1 VFRGQIC
8 FYITNSGGTV
18 MKKLN
23 YLIVLCLL
31 TFVTGCHSVY
41 TTHPIGNPPLK
52 ISAEKWDG
60 TWINNDGSI
69 VLKVTDPEK
78 GHLIAALIESKQDD
92 LKLEKFD
99 IELRGTN
106 DFIFINFKAKNKKE
120 NVLYVWGK
128 IKKKEREI
136 IIWGPN
142 VEKFRELVKKGKLP
156 GKIKNKDVYL
166 DTLKDEH
173 LKFITSEENA
183 LLFDL
188 NNPGVFFRLTK

>member
-1 VFRGQIC
+1 
-8 FYITNSGGTV
+8 

-136 IIWGPN
+136 IVWGPN

-188 NNPGVFFRLTK
+188 NNPAVFFRLTK